1 MNFIMNKKEEITFYV
16 DMNELIVSLLVEII
30 LELMGSINLLCLIIF
45 LYLINIM
52 FNWFNKSNKS
62 NY

>member
-1 MNFIMNKKEEITFYV
+1 MNKKEEITFYV

-45 LYLINIM
+45 LY
-52 FNWFNKSNKS
+52 
-62 NY
+62 

>member
-1 MNFIMNKKEEITFYV
+1 MNKKEEITFYV

-45 LYLINIM
+45 LYLINIR